1 MVEAGTMG
9 MSESHGANMSA
20 SATQAREKHLKT
32 EGMAARILIVDD
44 HEIVRE
50 GIRTLLRRVRPE
62 WEICG
67 EAKNGKEAVDA
78 AAALTP
84 DLLILDV
91 TMPVMSGLE
100 AASRIARLGL
110 SSRVLIFTM
119 HETKSLIM
127 EVRAA
132 GAQGYVVK
140 SQAARDLIVAIDRIL
155 AGGTFF
161 GPESEPQS
169 QPTRN

>member
-1 MVEAGTMG
+1 
-9 MSESHGANMSA
+9 MSERHGANMSA
-20 SATQAREKHLKT
+20 SATHAREKHLKT
-32 EGMAARILIVDD
+32 DSMGARILIVDD

-67 EAKNGKEAVDA
+67 EAKNGKEAVEA
-78 AAALTP
+78 AAALNP

-132 GAQGYVVK
+132 GAHGYVVK
-140 SQAARDLIVAIDRIL
+140 SQASRDLIVAIDRIL

-161 GPESEPQS
+161 GPEPESPS
-169 QPTRN
+169 HPAAN